1 MFAQYMTSMDQAVHM
16 WVMGHAPDP
25 GLALPSRRPLSMLV
39 NCDFVPAMPGS
50 LEDSS
55 VQTGGLKS

>member
-1 MFAQYMTSMDQAVHM
+1 MFAQYMTAIDRAVQM
-16 WVMGHAPDP
+16 GVMGHAPDP

-39 NCDFVPAMPGS
+39 NCDFVPATPRS